1 MQRYFLSKEDY
12 EQNIIHGDDVFHIL
26 KVMRG
31 KIGDKI
37 EVCCDSEGYVAQIT
51 SVSSTEVC
59 FNKIKKIE
67 NLEVKKAKLTLLQGL
82 AKGDKNDEI
91 IKHSAELGVDEIYLL
106 SMKRSIVKFDSSK
119 LDNKLARF
127 NKISKEASEQA
138 HRISVPEVKII
149 NKFNEIDFNNYDLKL
164 LLDEEEAKKIDGL
177 LLRQVDFNNKESIL
191 FVIGPEG
198 GIDSSERDYLI
209 NNGFICVSVG
219 KNILRTETASLAF
232 LAMINYEFMKA
243 R

>member
-12 EQNIIHGDDVFHIL
+12 EQNIIHGDDVFHIF

-37 EVCCDSEGYVAQIT
+37 EVCYDNEAYIAELT
-51 SVSSTEVC
+51 SVSSTEIC
-59 FNKIKKIE
+59 FNKTEKIVNFE
-67 NLEVKKAKLTLLQGL
+67 EKRAKLTLLQGL

-91 IKHSAELGVDEIYLL
+91 VKHSTELGVDEIYLL
-106 SMKRSIVKFDSSK
+106 SMKRSIVKFESNK
-119 LDNKLARF
+119 IENKLSRF
-127 NKISKEASEQA
+127 NKIAKEAAEQA
-138 HRISVPEVKII
+138 HRISVPEVIII
-149 NKFNEIDFNNYDLKL
+149 NKLADVNFSNYDLKL
-164 LLDEEEAKKIDGL
+164 LLDEEEAKKADGL
-177 LLRQVDFNNKESIL
+177 LLKQVSFDNKDSIL

-198 GIDSSERDYLI
+198 GIDSNEREYLI
-209 NNGFICVSVG
+209 QNGFVCVSVG

-232 LAMINYEFMKA
+232 LAMINYEFMKG